1 MKRSGGG
8 AGDTVAIRDDILL
21 SSEIWR
27 ANADVLGRV
36 RCPPRRCRYYKGQTS
51 ARVCE
56 SRPLCASDEIFS
68 IDNLTSLPAT
78 FGQKRLKVAVWR
90 RSASALIVMLQGR
103 RLTKD
108 NIEAKNLAYKLPTQA
123 MPKSINADMF

>member
-1 MKRSGGG
+1 MREQKGMLARMKRSGGG

-27 ANADVLGRV
+27 ANADILGRV
-36 RCPPRRCRYYKGQTS
+36 RCPRRCRYYKGQTA

-68 IDNLTSLPAT
+68 VDNLTSLPAT
-78 FGQKRLKVAVWR
+78 FGQKRRKVAVWR
-90 RSASALIVMLQGR
+90 RSTSAPIVML
-103 RLTKD
+103 
-108 NIEAKNLAYKLPTQA
+108 
-123 MPKSINADMF
+123 

>member
-1 MKRSGGG
+1 MKRSGGR

-27 ANADVLGRV
+27 AN
-36 RCPPRRCRYYKGQTS
+36 
-51 ARVCE
+51 
-56 SRPLCASDEIFS
+56 
-68 IDNLTSLPAT
+68 
-78 FGQKRLKVAVWR
+78 
-90 RSASALIVMLQGR
+90 IVMLQGR